1 MENEKVLLLSKDD
14 CPNCKN
20 LKLFLKMAL
29 NDKYAPEIQEVHQV
43 QHAQHFAALVKAHQI
58 TSTPAL
64 IYKGEV
70 VRYFQPQAVVNFFV
84 KYFGKR

>member
-1 MENEKVLLLSKDD
+1 MDKVLLLTKND

-29 NDKYAPEIQEVHQV
+29 GDKYAPDILEVHQLD
-43 QHAQHFAALVKAHQI
+43 QASQFKELISKYQI

-64 IYKGEV
+64 IYNNDV
-70 VRYFQPQAVVNFFV
+70 VRYFQPQDVVSFFH
-84 KYFGKR
+84 KHLGKR